1 TSPQITRVHHCGV
14 QRVRSQE
21 PRDSSG
27 DAHRSIIED
36 RILESEIK
44 SNGLWAILPK
54 VVVLFPVLREAVRIF
69 LCQKLVQMLSVV
81 TSKVVPTCIVRN
93 RRRALFCLWHT
104 FRVDRVVSPSAP

>member
-1 TSPQITRVHHCGV
+1 TRVHQCGV

-81 TSKVVPTCIVRN
+81 RSKVVTTWIVWN
-93 RRRALFCLWHT
+93 RPRKLFCISQKC
-104 FRVDRVVSPSAP
+104 RVDPNLYPVPPEIAL